1 MRNETTQ
8 INMLGKLLRNV
19 SEHCV
24 FLSATPI
31 HLKNKDLLSQLSL
44 LDPGQYAL
52 NNPSE
57 ALRSF
62 EKLIEA
68 NRPIIQAREI
78 ILNDK
83 NISDAV
89 ENIQEAINNDLL
101 SESVGLK
108 NILNNLKNI
117 NKNPSVEIRSDLA
130 SKLEKSNLLSNIITR
145 TRRRDVNELS
155 IIRRVYPKI
164 IDMSFVEED
173 FYETVTKAVQK
184 YAEGKK
190 INQKFLLA
198 SPQRMMT
205 SSMYGA
211 LKHWRK
217 NLSFNLQ
224 LDYEDNEDQIPN
236 NNDNDEENY
245 RPLISYLAEE
255 TKKFSLNELYSND
268 TKFNSLRDEILKL
281 NKEFPDEKI
290 VLFSA
295 FKPTLNYLE
304 KRLVDDNLVCF
315 IIHGNTDDRNETLQK
330 FENAEGKA
338 ILLSSEVGS
347 EGLDLQ
353 FCKILINYDLP
364 WNPMRV
370 EQRIGRID
378 RVGQS
383 SDYVSILNFINN
395 NTIDQRIWERPMI
408 D

>member
-1 MRNETTQ
+1 MANKLFELDSEDAIFDLLIVDEAHHMRNETTQ

-108 NILNNLKNI
+108 NILTTLKNI

-205 SSMYGA
+205 SSMVV
-211 LKHWRK
+211 H
-217 NLSFNLQ
+217 
-224 LDYEDNEDQIPN
+224 
-236 NNDNDEENY
+236 
-245 RPLISYLAEE
+245 
-255 TKKFSLNELYSND
+255 
-268 TKFNSLRDEILKL
+268 
-281 NKEFPDEKI
+281 
-290 VLFSA
+290 
-295 FKPTLNYLE
+295 
-304 KRLVDDNLVCF
+304 
-315 IIHGNTDDRNETLQK
+315 
-330 FENAEGKA
+330 
-338 ILLSSEVGS
+338 
-347 EGLDLQ
+347 
-353 FCKILINYDLP
+353 
-364 WNPMRV
+364 
-370 EQRIGRID
+370 
-378 RVGQS
+378 
-383 SDYVSILNFINN
+383 
-395 NTIDQRIWERPMI
+395 
-408 D
+408 